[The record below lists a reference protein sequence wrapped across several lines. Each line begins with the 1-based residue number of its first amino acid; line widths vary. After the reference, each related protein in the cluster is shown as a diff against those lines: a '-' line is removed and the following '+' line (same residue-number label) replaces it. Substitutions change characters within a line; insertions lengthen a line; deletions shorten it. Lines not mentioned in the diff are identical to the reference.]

1 MWLGVGIGV
10 GVRVGVDDGNAEAVT
25 LGEGVGVGETASS
38 ADEVAQPA
46 SPALRARARTSGA
59 DLLSGPRRLDV
70 GDSSESAEEQEY
82 TEESEGKQGAFTK
95 ASSHEKGIVGG

>member
-1 MWLGVGIGV
+1 MWLGVGVGV
-10 GVRVGVDDGNAEAVT
+10 GVRVGVDDGDAEAVT

-46 SPALRARARTSGA
+46 IPTLRASGA
-59 DLLSGPRRLDV
+59 DLLSSSRRLDV
-70 GDSSESAEEQEY
+70 GDSIESAEEQEY

-95 ASSHEKGIVGG
+95 ASSHEKG

>member
-1 MWLGVGIGV
+1 
-10 GVRVGVDDGNAEAVT
+10 VDDGDAEAAT
-25 LGEGVGVGETASS
+25 LGEGVGVGDTASS

-59 DLLSGPRRLDV
+59 DLLSGPRRLDI

-82 TEESEGKQGAFTK
+82 TEESEGKQGTFTK
-95 ASSHEKGIVGG
+95 ASSHEKG